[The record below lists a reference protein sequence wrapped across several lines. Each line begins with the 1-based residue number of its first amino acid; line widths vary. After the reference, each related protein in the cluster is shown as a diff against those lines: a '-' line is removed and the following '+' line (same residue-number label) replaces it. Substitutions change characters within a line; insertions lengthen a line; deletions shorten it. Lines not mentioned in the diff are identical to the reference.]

1 MEASLRGKT
10 GHVQKGDAQVV
21 AQGQQERQ
29 PLESPH
35 TAGLQANLQ
44 KSLSAGCHT
53 PGRGRI
59 RPGPGMEK
67 SVSEGISW
75 SWS

>member
-10 GHVQKGDAQVV
+10 GHVQKGDAQLV

-53 PGRGRI
+53 PGGGRI
-59 RPGPGMEK
+59 RPGPGMKK
-67 SVSEGISW
+67 SGSEGISR